1 MSLAAVAPRREPR
14 SAPIEGEHTLSHSTL
29 YLSLSLSLLCQA
41 TFDSS
46 STSYRCLQ
54 LGVRLINEG
63 CRFISKLS
71 ELRTTRAVLPRCV
84 PKIQLTFCAVMTHNL
99 ARTPEIKK
107 NSSCSTHFLARG
119 AQVSG
124 LQLRVPL
131 LLSLLLHLPISR
143 TDR

>member
-1 MSLAAVAPRREPR
+1 MSLAAVAPCRDPR

-99 ARTPEIKK
+99 ARTPEKK
-107 NSSCSTHFLARG
+107 NSSWSTNFLARG

-131 LLSLLLHLPISR
+131 LLFLLLHLPISR

>member
-1 MSLAAVAPRREPR
+1 MSLAAVAPRRDPR

-99 ARTPEIKK
+99 ARTPEKK
-107 NSSCSTHFLARG
+107 RT
-119 AQVSG
+119 QVG
-124 LQLRVPL
+124 
-131 LLSLLLHLPISR
+131 LPIF
-143 TDR
+143 

>member
-1 MSLAAVAPRREPR
+1 MSLAAVAPRRDPR

-99 ARTPEIKK
+99 ARTPKK
-107 NSSCSTHFLARG
+107 KELKLVYPFFSTWCASFG
-119 AQVSG
+119 AAAASAPASFAAASVAAAA
-124 LQLRVPL
+124 PA
-131 LLSLLLHLPISR
+131 H
-143 TDR
+143 

>member
-1 MSLAAVAPRREPR
+1 MSLAAVAPRRDPR
-14 SAPIEGEHTLSHSTL
+14 SAPIEEELTLSHSTL
-29 YLSLSLSLLCQA
+29 YLSLSLSLSLLCQA

-99 ARTPEIKK
+99 ARTPEKK
-107 NSSCSTHFLARG
+107 ELKLVYPFFSTWCASFGAAASSAPASFSAAAPAH
-119 AQVSG
+119 
-124 LQLRVPL
+124 
-131 LLSLLLHLPISR
+131 
-143 TDR
+143 

>member
-1 MSLAAVAPRREPR
+1 MSLAAVAPRRDPR

-29 YLSLSLSLLCQA
+29 YLSLSLSLLCQT

-99 ARTPEIKK
+99 ARTPEKK
-107 NSSCSTHFLARG
+107 INSSWSTHFLARG

-131 LLSLLLHLPISR
+131 LLFLLLHLPISR